1 MYWNISKNK
10 IKSSALRLLW
20 VILLFFY
27 GTLVCAD
34 ETLVR
39 LTKIM
44 VSNTDSSSRL
54 TLILNERV
62 KSKVFTLSHPDR
74 LVIDL
79 ENTELRVNLKTIQ
92 PLPAHIINVRMG
104 HPTSSVL
111 RLVFVADRPMQVKHF
126 VVKSK
131 LIIDIATSKTKKTEV
146 ISPKLATSI
155 PAKKTIV
162 VVIDPGHGGKDTGAI
177 GEKGTREKDIVL
189 IVAKYLA
196 DLINQQPNMHA
207 ELTRKGDYF
216 VPLRGRLQL
225 ARQNKADL
233 FIAIHADAYF
243 NGSASGA
250 SVYALSRR
258 GASSEAARWL
268 AQRDNFSELGS
279 VDLTE
284 LNNRSHLRSVLIDL
298 AQTATIS
305 DSLRLGTSL
314 LDSLDNMTKL
324 HYARVEQ
331 APFVVLKSPDIPSV
345 LVEVGFVSNPAE
357 ELHLRNQAYQNK
369 LARALLSGIQKYVRI
384 YASQGI

>member
-1 MYWNISKNK
+1 MYWNIFKNK

-20 VILLFFY
+20 VMLLFFY
-27 GTLVCAD
+27 ATVVCAD
-34 ETLVR
+34 EHLVG
-39 LTKIM
+39 LTKIIT
-44 VSNTDSSSRL
+44 SSTGSSSRL
-54 TLILNERV
+54 TLMLNGRV

-79 ENTELRVNLKTIQ
+79 ENTELQVNLKTIR
-92 PLPAHIINVRMG
+92 PLPTHINNVRVG
-104 HPTSSVL
+104 HPAHSVL
-111 RLVFVADRPMQVKHF
+111 RLVFAADRPLQVKSF
-126 VVKSK
+126 VFKSK
-131 LIIDIATSKTKKTEV
+131 LIIDIYADKNKKAKAL
-146 ISPKLATSI
+146 SLKPAASI
-155 PAKKTIV
+155 PAKKMII
-162 VVIDPGHGGKDTGAI
+162 VVIDPGHGGRDTGAI
-177 GEKGTREKDIVL
+177 GEKGTREKNIVL
-189 IVAKYLA
+189 MVAKCLA
-196 DLINQQPNMHA
+196 DLINQQPNMRA

-216 VPLRGRLQL
+216 VSLRGRLQL
-225 ARQNKADL
+225 ARRNKADL

-284 LNNRSHLRSVLIDL
+284 LNGKSHLRSVLIDL

-314 LDSLDNMTKL
+314 LDSLDSMTKL

-345 LVEVGFVSNPAE
+345 LVEIGFVSNPTE